1 MKIQPQLYSMAPNP
15 NIQINPHAMEKN
27 SLTYSQRCL
36 PVKKTKSAE
45 KSFEKK
51 EKDDPVHL
59 NHTFRVYGVG
69 QLINE
74 TI

>member
-1 MKIQPQLYSMAPNP
+1 MKIQPQLYSMAPNLHGHL
-15 NIQINPHAMEKN
+15 NPQAIEKN
-27 SLTYSQRCL
+27 ILTYSQRCL